1 MEIMSF
7 SKNRMACGC
16 LVGFLGFT
24 GLSAAPRTA
33 EGEQEDA
40 VRYLFICAGDQAR
53 KAPDFLAIVDFD
65 EDSPKYGQ
73 IIGKANV
80 QGPSAVGNEFHHIG
94 LSANGKIAA
103 CGGLL
108 SVLKGQDEVF
118 FFDVSNPLAPS
129 FHSSAN
135 PPLSA
140 ISDEFHAL
148 PEGGFL
154 LTMMGG
160 AQGHAPGRVA
170 EFDEDLNL
178 VKEFPETPPLD
189 GFNPHG
195 ISVRPEVNLMVTSDF
210 VCPSTTLE
218 AMPGSVDFRSSVRV
232 WNLKHRE
239 IVRTIGIPGAG
250 GTIDVRLIPGDAR
263 ERGYT
268 AAMLTDQ
275 LYLLHTRR
283 GTARPVFD
291 FATIAKGGW
300 PQLMRITR
308 DGKRLFISMNQAGK
322 VAMLDIAE
330 PEHPKL
336 LKVLDLGPN
345 SGPHYIALSQD
356 EKRLVISDYFLNEDS
371 FGKVHAEGD
380 HKIHVARV
388 TEDDLAL
395 DRRFALDFNTAFAQG
410 PARPHGL
417 AIQ

>member
-24 GLSAAPRTA
+24 GLRAAPRTA

-40 VRYLFICAGDQAR
+40 ARYLFICAGDQAR
-53 KAPDFLAIVDFD
+53 KAPDFLAVVDFD

-210 VCPSTTLE
+210 VCP
-218 AMPGSVDFRSSVRV
+218 
-232 WNLKHRE
+232 
-239 IVRTIGIPGAG
+239 
-250 GTIDVRLIPGDAR
+250 
-263 ERGYT
+263 
-268 AAMLTDQ
+268 
-275 LYLLHTRR
+275 
-283 GTARPVFD
+283 
-291 FATIAKGGW
+291 
-300 PQLMRITR
+300 
-308 DGKRLFISMNQAGK
+308 
-322 VAMLDIAE
+322 
-330 PEHPKL
+330 
-336 LKVLDLGPN
+336 
-345 SGPHYIALSQD
+345 
-356 EKRLVISDYFLNEDS
+356 
-371 FGKVHAEGD
+371 
-380 HKIHVARV
+380 
-388 TEDDLAL
+388 
-395 DRRFALDFNTAFAQG
+395 
-410 PARPHGL
+410 
-417 AIQ
+417 